1 MGKVAGGA
9 HGEVALA
16 AAILDYYAQHGEAF
30 MTPASVPGAPG
41 AKVLTLPLG
50 ILLAVEPWNFP
61 YYQVARVVGPQ
72 LMVGNV
78 VMLKHAE
85 NVPQSALAFAELLES
100 AGPPPGVFTN
110 IFASPDQIARLHN
123 DPPLLALTVTGR
135 NPPAA

>member
-41 AKVLTLPLG
+41 AKVLSLPLG

-61 YYQVARVVGPQ
+61 YYQVARVVGPP
-72 LMVGNV
+72 LMFGNV
-78 VMLKHAE
+78 VMLNHGPHG
-85 NVPQSALAFAELLES
+85 PQCALAFVQPRES
-100 AGPPPGVFTN
+100 TCAPPRVFTPF
-110 IFASPDQIARLHN
+110 IPLH
-123 DPPLLALTVTGR
+123 PTLRQGKTRVRGQM
-135 NPPAA
+135 

>member
-1 MGKVAGGA
+1 MLRAEAPPYAGLLTLEMGKVAGGA

-50 ILLAVEPWNFP
+50 ILPAVEPWNFS

-72 LMVGNV
+72 PLVGTV
-78 VMLKHAE
+78 
-85 NVPQSALAFAELLES
+85 LLR
-100 AGPPPGVFTN
+100 N
-110 IFASPDQIARLHN
+110 KI
-123 DPPLLALTVTGR
+123 GR
-135 NPPAA
+135 AAVRGRGG

>member
-61 YYQVARVVGPQ
+61 YYQVARVVGPP

-85 NVPQSALAFAELLES
+85 HVPQCPLAFAELLQR
-100 AGPPPGVFTN
+100 AAATPGRFPK
-110 IFASPDQIARLHN
+110 IFA
-123 DPPLLALTVTGR
+123 
-135 NPPAA
+135 

>member
-85 NVPQSALAFAELLES
+85 NVPQCALAFAELLES
-100 AGPPPGVFTN
+100 EIGR
-110 IFASPDQIARLHN
+110 AS
-123 DPPLLALTVTGR
+123 GR
-135 NPPAA
+135 ERVGQYVSVSVAADTFKKKNKKHRVHKAQ